1 MRAYNMV
8 SDDVPRLNP
17 SDFLKLFTAA
27 FSVFGILHFLGFPE
41 HVGSKRAWAWNVSSP
56 SSSTTSATSME
67 RRRAIVM
74 MSFHSSEPQN
84 VDFVSFK
91 HFRIQALG
99 IRMGDASAVCDSHK
113 SSLVNATVCHPL
125 PPFRR

>member
-1 MRAYNMV
+1 MRACMV

-41 HVGSKRAWAWNVSSP
+41 HVGSNMAWAWNVSSP

-84 VDFVSFK
+84 VDFASFK
-91 HFRIQALG
+91 HFP
-99 IRMGDASAVCDSHK
+99 H
-113 SSLVNATVCHPL
+113 SSVGHYEWATRQRGAILVSL
-125 PPFRR
+125 PVDTTG

>member
-1 MRAYNMV
+1 MRACMV

-17 SDFLKLFTAA
+17 FDFLKLFTAA
-27 FSVFGILHFLGFPE
+27 LSDFGILHFLGFPE
-41 HVGSKRAWAWNVSSP
+41 HVGSKTAWAWNVSSP

-99 IRMGDASAVCDSHK
+99 ITNGRHVSGVRFS
-113 SSLVNATVCHPL
+113 
-125 PPFRR
+125 